1 MKIRRFPERGARG
14 RALAFLIGLALLLA
28 MATGLA
34 LAQEPEP
41 QIETEASGPT
51 DLEAIAAG
59 AIPIQGRLTDQ
70 NGARLTNEDLRGKI
84 VLYNFTYTQCAGTC
98 PQTSDTMRALQSRLG
113 EIDSGDIP
121 LMLVTISFDPARD
134 TPERLRAYAN
144 QVGADAKVWR
154 IATGDATRLKYALG
168 GGFNLYYAPNADGTF
183 TFDPLFALVDG
194 WGIIRAFYKTATPAP
209 ERLVRDLRLVAQEA
223 RQSTGAARY
232 AYEAAHLFL
241 CYPP

>member
-1 MKIRRFPERGARG
+1 MSTSVLELPRLPRWLYVLVALPVIGIVAFATLRPVQVLPRI
-14 RALAFLIGLALLLA
+14 ALAPGFA
-28 MATGLA
+28 
-34 LAQEPEP
+34 
-41 QIETEASGPT
+41 
-51 DLEAIAAG
+51 
-59 AIPIQGRLTDQ
+59 LTDQ

-168 GGFNLYYAPNADGTF
+168 GGFNLYYAPNPDGTF

>member
-1 MKIRRFPERGARG
+1 MSASVLELPRLPRWLYVLVALPVIGIVAFATLRPVQVLPRI
-14 RALAFLIGLALLLA
+14 ALAPGF
-28 MATGLA
+28 
-34 LAQEPEP
+34 
-41 QIETEASGPT
+41 S
-51 DLEAIAAG
+51 
-59 AIPIQGRLTDQ
+59 LTDQ
-70 NGARLTNEDLRGKI
+70 NAARLTNEDLRGKI

-168 GGFNLYYAPNADGTF
+168 GGFNLYYAPNPDGTF
-183 TFDPLFALVDG
+183 TFDPLFVLVDG
-194 WGIIRAFYKTATPAP
+194 WGIIRAFYKNANPSLD
-209 ERLVRDLRLVAQEA
+209 RLMRDLRLVVQEA
-223 RQSTGAARY
+223 RNSTGAARY

>member
-1 MKIRRFPERGARG
+1 MTASALEFPHPPRWLYALVALPVIGIVAFATLRPVQVLP
-14 RALAFLIGLALLLA
+14 RIALAPGFA
-28 MATGLA
+28 
-34 LAQEPEP
+34 
-41 QIETEASGPT
+41 
-51 DLEAIAAG
+51 
-59 AIPIQGRLTDQ
+59 LTDQ

>member
-1 MKIRRFPERGARG
+1 MSTSVLELPRLPRWLYVLVALPVIGIVAFATLRPVQVLPRI
-14 RALAFLIGLALLLA
+14 ALAPGFA
-28 MATGLA
+28 
-34 LAQEPEP
+34 
-41 QIETEASGPT
+41 
-51 DLEAIAAG
+51 
-59 AIPIQGRLTDQ
+59 LTDQ